1 MKELITKIVNTK
13 AQIQKL
19 KYKLEELEERKLT
32 VGSRAIS
39 NMPRSS
45 NRTDISDI
53 FIRIEEVQEKI
64 LDKQIELLQLEDQL
78 EEKIAPLKSI
88 ERIVIRYRASGLE
101 WNDIAKLVGYS
112 ARQSR
117 RFYDEVMKK
126 DKLIIQEG

>member
-19 KYKLEELEERKLT
+19 KYK
-32 VGSRAIS
+32 
-39 NMPRSS
+39 
-45 NRTDISDI
+45 
-53 FIRIEEVQEKI
+53 
-64 LDKQIELLQLEDQL
+64 L

-126 DKLIIQEG
+126 DKLII

>member
-45 NRTDISDI
+45 SRTDISDI

-64 LDKQIELLQLEDQL
+64 IDKQIELLQLEDQL
-78 EEKIAPLKSI
+78 EEKIAPLKS
-88 ERIVIRYRASGLE
+88 RYRASGLE
-101 WNDIAKLVGYS
+101 WNNIAKLVGYS

-117 RFYDEVMKK
+117 RFYDEVIKK
-126 DKLIIQEG
+126 DKCKAAPTF